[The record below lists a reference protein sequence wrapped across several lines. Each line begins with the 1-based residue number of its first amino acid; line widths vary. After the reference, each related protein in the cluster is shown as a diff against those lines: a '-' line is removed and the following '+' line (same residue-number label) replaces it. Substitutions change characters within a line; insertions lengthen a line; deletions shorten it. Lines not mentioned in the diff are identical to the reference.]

1 MIGFSN
7 ILKSVICL
15 CFLLLG
21 SSKLRAQEIEARVQ
35 VVAPRVQQS
44 NKEILETLQNSI
56 QQFINNRKW
65 TEEKID
71 VNEKLQMS
79 LFIEITSLNNDVFDG
94 NAQLQVTRPVYNSSY
109 KTPLVQFND
118 PNVTFNYKAFE
129 NLEYQENMNLNNLT
143 TMLAYYVYVSLAI
156 EFDSYADQGGSA
168 YWSKA
173 QSIVNLMTNQAGW
186 NQNDGQGFRNRFYL
200 AENFNNPRFVEYR
213 KLNFQFHREG
223 LDNFYDNPEKGRK
236 TITEI
241 LEKLS
246 EESRNNRNSLPHKLF
261 FTTKWPELVEIYK
274 GGTAAEKAIIT
285 RLLTDMDPTNAQ
297 RYEKIKS

>member
-1 MIGFSN
+1 
-7 ILKSVICL
+7 V
-15 CFLLLG
+15 LLG
-21 SSKLRAQEIEARVQ
+21 SSKIWAQEIEARVQ

-79 LFIEITSLNNDVFDG
+79 LFIEITSLNNDVLDG

-118 PNVTFNYKAFE
+118 PSVTFNYKAFE

-186 NQNDGQGFRNRFYL
+186 NQNDGQGLEIGFIL
-200 AENFNNPRFVEYR
+200 
-213 KLNFQFHREG
+213 Q
-223 LDNFYDNPEKGRK
+223 K
-236 TITEI
+236 T
-241 LEKLS
+241 L
-246 EESRNNRNSLPHKLF
+246 
-261 FTTKWPELVEIYK
+261 
-274 GGTAAEKAIIT
+274 IIQDSWNT
-285 RLLTDMDPTNAQ
+285 GN
-297 RYEKIKS
+297 

>member
-7 ILKSVICL
+7 YRSIIAYCL
-15 CFLLLG
+15 FMLITIG
-21 SSKLRAQEIEARVQ
+21 NLRSQEIEARVQ

-44 NKEILETLQNSI
+44 NKEIFETLQNSI
-56 QQFINNRKW
+56 QQFISNRKW
-65 TEEKID
+65 TDEKID

-94 NAQLQVTRPVYNSSY
+94 SAQLQITRPVFNSSY

-118 PNVTFNYKAFE
+118 PSVTFNYKAFE

-143 TMLAYYVYVSLAI
+143 TMLAYYVYVSLAV
-156 EFDSYADQGGSA
+156 EFDSYAEQGGSG
-168 YWSKA
+168 YWAKA

-200 AENFNNPRFVEYR
+200 AENFNNPRFNEYR
-213 KLNFQFHREG
+213 KLNYQFHRNG
-223 LDNFYDNPEKGRK
+223 LDIFYENPEKGRK
-236 TITEI
+236 IITEI
-241 LEKLS
+241 LEKLA

-274 GGTAAEKAIIT
+274 GGTAAEKTIIT
-285 RLLTDMDPTNAQ
+285 RLLSDMDPTNAQ